1 MTNEKRNFHRPISI
15 TIERVE
21 PMPLVRT
28 LPRETQLVLNLKG
41 NRKNAEL
48 LIAEIQKQI
57 KITDFFAV
65 TIEGVS

>member
-1 MTNEKRNFHRPISI
+1 VTDKNRNYHRPISI

-21 PMPLVRT
+21 PMPLIRK
-28 LPRETQLVLNLKG
+28 LPLETQMVLNLKG

-57 KITDFFAV
+57 KIDDFFAV